1 MSERRFC
8 LDKMNNRRWLMDYS
22 DVYSDG
28 TTIMQQAALITGAS
42 SGIGYELAHV
52 LAREGY
58 DVVLVARREDKL
70 RALQQ
75 SLETQYS
82 IAARTIVVDLTQPDA
97 PQQVFETVKQWQWSI
112 AILVN
117 NAGFGDHGWFLKSDW
132 MRQQNMIL
140 LNILALTHLT
150 HLFLPDM
157 VTRSQGRILNVAST
171 AAFQPGP
178 LMSVYFASKAYVMSF
193 TEAIANEL
201 KGTGVTAT
209 TLCPG
214 PTQSEFATAAGLE
227 TMGVEGQ
234 NLPTSAEVAEFGY
247 RAMLAGQTVAVHGF
261 RNRVLAF
268 LVRFLPRDTMTQLV
282 RQVQE
287 QIAQ

>member
-1 MSERRFC
+1 M
-8 LDKMNNRRWLMDYS
+8 KY
-22 DVYSDG
+22 
-28 TTIMQQAALITGAS
+28 AALITGAS
-42 SGIGYELAHV
+42 SGIGYELAKI

-58 DVVLVARREDKL
+58 DVVLVARRQDKL
-70 RALQQ
+70 TALQQ
-75 SLETQYS
+75 SLEAQYA
-82 IAARTIVVDLTQPDA
+82 IEARTIVADLTEPDA
-97 PQQVFETVKQWQWSI
+97 PQQVFDTIMQWQWAI
-112 AILVN
+112 AVLVN
-117 NAGFGDHGWFLKSDW
+117 NAGFGDHGLFLKSDW
-132 MRQQNMIL
+132 SRQQHMIQ

-150 HLFLPDM
+150 HLFLPGM
-157 VTRSQGRILNVAST
+157 VSRSQGQILNVAST

-178 LMSVYFASKAYVMSF
+178 LMSVYFASKAYVLSF

-214 PTQSEFATAAGLE
+214 PTQSEFATAAGLQAI
-227 TMGVEGQ
+227 GVEGQ

-247 RAMLAGQTVAVHGF
+247 RAMQTGQTVVVHGL

-268 LVRFLPRDTMTQLV
+268 LVRFLPRNTMTQLV

-287 QIAQ
+287 QIPKA